1 MSFENYL
8 LSHRTQNQYT
18 IERNSRQHP
27 TILEIYQ
34 KRVEMLDWTL
44 DRYRTLQQQE
54 QQAHQNNQ
62 NQNDLLIII
71 NRINEELYEKKKI
84 ARNNLTQSEPRNET
98 AMYRLEET
106 TIEDRLS
113 EIVKFINQK

>member
-44 DRYRTLQQQE
+44 DRYRIIQQ
-54 QQAHQNNQ
+54 
-62 NQNDLLIII
+62 
-71 NRINEELYEKKKI
+71 
-84 ARNNLTQSEPRNET
+84 
-98 AMYRLEET
+98 
-106 TIEDRLS
+106 
-113 EIVKFINQK
+113 